1 MATMD
6 VRDAEGNATQIE
18 KPLAPGRAAA
28 TASRPVVFSTEDL
41 AAINAVTAKLIEVK
55 SAVEAIPNAATALT
69 PLLDQVEA
77 LIQTSNER
85 LAELVTATGTTTVG
99 AINTLNSYVDE
110 LEGLIRSADVLRVGT
125 DRSGVT
131 TADTEGATSSVV
143 AEANSSRRRLTIQ
156 NISDEALW
164 VNQSG
169 SAAQASTA
177 GNYKIATGAIFEVT
191 TNQEVSIIGSV
202 AGKAYTATET

>member
-28 TASRPVVFSTEDL
+28 TASRPVTLSNEDL
-41 AAINAVTAKLIEVK
+41 ASLNAVTAKLTEVK
-55 SAVEAIPNAATALT
+55 AAVEAIPNAATTLA
-69 PLLDQVEA
+69 PLLDQVET

-85 LAELVTATGTTTVG
+85 LSDIVVATGTTTAG
-99 AINTLNSYVDE
+99 AINTLNSFVDE
-110 LEGLIRSADVLRVGT
+110 LEDLLRNADVRGVGT

-131 TADTEGATSSVV
+131 TANTEGATSSVV
-143 AEANSSRRRLTIQ
+143 AEANPARHSLIIQ

-169 SAAQASTA
+169 GDAQASTA
-177 GNYKIATGAIFEVT
+177 GNYKVAVGAIFEVT
-191 TNQEVSIIGSV
+191 TNQEVSIIGSA
-202 AGKAYTATET
+202 AGKAFSATET